1 MVKRLTNLENQQ
13 KLLSCTLTLDGGHNV
28 GRHLVLHTS
37 GKRTVLAELE
47 LGDSL
52 VGHKAGESLG
62 DDVHDPLVVGEPQT
76 LKQNLADKLGLGLLR
91 VLTQGLVPVLPAPT
105 ELTKVKQ

>member
-37 GKRTVLAELE
+37 GKRTVQAELE
-47 LGDSL
+47 LGDRL
-52 VGHKAGESLG
+52 VGHKGGESLG

-76 LKQNLADKLGLGLLR
+76 LEQNLADKLGLGLLR